1 MEKPAAVLV
10 TLDLSIPYDS
20 GSNADF
26 QRAMAIAED
35 LVQLEMNT
43 DAVKVILTRI
53 RSGELPIL
61 DA

>member
-1 MEKPAAVLV
+1 MKKPAAVLV

-20 GSNADF
+20 GSTADF

-35 LVQLEMNT
+35 LVHLEMNT
-43 DAVKVILTRI
+43 DCVKVVFTRI
-53 RSGELPIL
+53 MSGELPIL